1 MILLH
6 EKIQTDLMTDPFS
19 LGHIQSRNPQN
30 SNVKEVGGGHQSTL
44 QDLKQMPC
52 RIDLKPLYHILTV
65 II

>member
-1 MILLH
+1 
-6 EKIQTDLMTDPFS
+6 MTDPFS